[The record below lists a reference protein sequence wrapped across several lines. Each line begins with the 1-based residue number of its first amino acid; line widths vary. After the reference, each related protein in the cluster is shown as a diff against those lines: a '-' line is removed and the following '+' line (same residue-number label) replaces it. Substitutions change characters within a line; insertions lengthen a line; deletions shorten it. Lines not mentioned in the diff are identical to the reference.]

1 MYLVQGYNPP
11 LVFSGIL
18 NGRTTN
24 LHPVGLGNLFD
35 SFFLNVHNHQL
46 LFDDHLC
53 IYLVM
58 PI

>member
-1 MYLVQGYNPP
+1 MARTKPQVDPTCCLSKVSCPRYNPP

-35 SFFLNVHNHQL
+35 SFVFKRS
-46 LFDDHLC
+46 
-53 IYLVM
+53 
-58 PI
+58 